1 MGYFAIRRMRERL
14 QGAGA
19 PEPPREEASTPE
31 GPAGGTPLPE
41 GFPARNLLL
50 AHGYTTL
57 EAVRDAPDDALLGI
71 KGIGKKLLEEIRHAL
86 RQQG

>member
-1 MGYFAIRRMRERL
+1 MGYFTIRRMRERL
-14 QGAGA
+14 QGALELPREGA
-19 PEPPREEASTPE
+19 PTPE

-41 GFPARNLLL
+41 GFPARSLLL
-50 AHGYTTL
+50 ANGYATL

>member
-19 PEPPREEASTPE
+19 PELPREGAPTPE
-31 GPAGGTPLPE
+31 GPAEGKPLPE

-71 KGIGKKLLEEIRHAL
+71 KGIGPKLLAEIRDAL
-86 RQQG
+86 RQQE